1 MKIGYFEKE
10 FRENQLLWEGI
21 QRKSPTLRR
30 NTERR
35 RTTGMEKQLSSWTD
49 TWKSYYRA
57 KLLFVMSIEENA
69 IKRRRYVL
77 VKNKADR
84 SRDYL
89 LTLSHV
95 PVGNCSN
102 FWRVSVS
109 VSKILESK
117 MKSPFRF
124 GTFWSQLSVV
134 GCHFQIFKYS
144 LYC

>member
-1 MKIGYFEKE
+1 MSWKSATLRRNTEKIAYFEME
-10 FRENQLLWEGI
+10 YRENRLLWEGI

-49 TWKSYYRA
+49 TWKSYSRA
-57 KLLFVMSIEENA
+57 KVLFVMSIEENA

-77 VKNKADR
+77 VKNKAGR

-89 LTLSHV
+89 LTLSHI

-109 VSKILESK
+109 VSKILDSK
-117 MKSPFRF
+117 IKSPFRF
-124 GTFWSQLSVV
+124 GTFWSQ
-134 GCHFQIFKYS
+134 KNW
-144 LYC
+144 